1 MSKKLL
7 IYGAFGRHNLGDML
21 FPWIIYE
28 YLRVEGVECDVEYAD
43 LLPRDMRYMGGH
55 YVKGISDFFDCPQ
68 EVNLFVAGGE
78 VGRCGLLEALG
89 FLEPTAQDVQSLSRL
104 FALFS
109 GFPAYLPRKSCF
121 LNPGSFLAGALGG
134 FLIHVLP
141 YWSSIHLFTLETCL
155 VLSALPGLRGRGE
168 LMVPCQI

>member
-7 IYGAFGRHNLGDML
+7 VYGAFGRNNLGDML
-21 FPWIIYE
+21 FPWVVDE

-55 YVKGISDFFDCPQ
+55 YVKGISDFFDCNE

-89 FLEPTAQDVQSLSRL
+89 FLEPATQDVASLSKL
-104 FALFS
+104 FAVFE

-121 LNPGSFLAGALGG
+121 LNPGSFFRGTQLAFHLE
-134 FLIHVLP
+134 LIRSGKTTSFGSVGRHR
-141 YWSSIHLFTLETCL
+141 WSSSLRSSCKPKGTL
-155 VLSALPGLRGRGE
+155 
-168 LMVPCQI
+168 